1 MNITTEEIIEVNK
14 QFGGHLRSDS
24 SIRFAESHCKNV
36 KSAYRKASIWVRA
49 IVVDHPFSDA
59 NKRTALYVID
69 DFIKIRNEDNITKA
83 IINIA
88 KKNIININKIM
99 EILKNA
105 NRSKNDKQRK
115 N

>member
-1 MNITTEEIIEVNK
+1 MNITPEEVIEVNR

-24 SIRFAESHCKNV
+24 SIRFAESHTKDIRS
-36 KSAYRKASIWVRA
+36 KYKKASIWVRA

-69 DFIKIRNEDNITKA
+69 SFIKVKNEEKIVRA

-88 KKNIININKIM
+88 KKNITSIAKIV
-99 EILKNA
+99 EILKNS
-105 NRSKNDKQRK
+105 NRRK
-115 N
+115 R